1 MKHRQSLFALFT
13 SAALAA
19 TLAATS
25 AGAAGAPANAGGPCP
40 KTGARVVITAL
51 GNVTLNGAPV
61 VVDHLAEALNALKPR
76 PSEVCYFREHPKG
89 APPAA
94 VKIAV
99 DAIISTKL
107 AISFYSDATFTT
119 RVGMPSH

>member
-1 MKHRQSLFALFT
+1 MMHRWAVFT
-13 SAALAA
+13 WVSGIVVAA
-19 TLAATS
+19 TLAS
-25 AGAAGAPANAGGPCP
+25 APARGADAGPCP
-40 KTGARVVITAL
+40 KSGARVMITAL

-61 VVDHLAEALNALKPR
+61 VVDRLAEALSAMKPR
-76 PSEVCYFREHPKG
+76 PSEVCYFRERPKG
-89 APPAA
+89 PPPAA

-107 AISFYSDATFTT
+107 AISFYSDATFKS